1 MAIRLDWLLGVAWV
15 AGTLPILL
23 ASLPFSRLNPI
34 HQLLLGFA
42 KRGKTLKS
50 SSKKWT
56 VPQRFFLHFYWF
68 GVAWTSFLLVITW
81 NYASK
86 TAPLVPDPLDYSSAA
101 AHLTGGG
108 SRLFSWHKSHSGTAK
123 HRYKVWVSVFLLLL
137 METHVLRRLY
147 ETIYVL
153 NYSPSAR
160 MHILGYLTGLFFYAA
175 APLSLCHFCAFKA
188 LNFAVDE
195 VVVELNAKTQQDP
208 SFAAIGGD
216 NTDWKGFLKPIL
228 KLRWCQWTG
237 AALFA
242 WGWVH
247 QLRCHKILGSLRR
260 RDREQS
266 EEYAIPRG
274 DWFELVS
281 SPHYTAEMLIYAGLL
296 IASGAT
302 DYIMWLLL
310 LFVVANLGF
319 AAAETQRWY
328 LHKFEAYP
336 RSRRAFLPFVY

>member
-1 MAIRLDWLLGVAWV
+1 
-15 AGTLPILL
+15 
-23 ASLPFSRLNPI
+23 
-34 HQLLLGFA
+34 Q
-42 KRGKTLKS
+42 
-50 SSKKWT
+50 KWT

-86 TAPLVPDPLDYSSAA
+86 
-101 AHLTGGG
+101 TGGG

-216 NTDWKGFLKPIL
+216 NTDWKLG
-228 KLRWCQWTG
+228 WCQWTG

-260 RDREQS
+260 RDREQR

-310 LFVVANLGF
+310 LFVVSWASPWKLVWF
-319 AAAETQRWY
+319 
-328 LHKFEAYP
+328 
-336 RSRRAFLPFVY
+336 

>member
-1 MAIRLDWLLGVAWV
+1 
-15 AGTLPILL
+15 
-23 ASLPFSRLNPI
+23 
-34 HQLLLGFA
+34 
-42 KRGKTLKS
+42 
-50 SSKKWT
+50 KWT

-86 TAPLVPDPLDYSSAA
+86 TAPL
-101 AHLTGGG
+101 
-108 SRLFSWHKSHSGTAK
+108 

-195 VVVELNAKTQQDP
+195 
-208 SFAAIGGD
+208 
-216 NTDWKGFLKPIL
+216 
-228 KLRWCQWTG
+228 
-237 AALFA
+237 
-242 WGWVH
+242 
-247 QLRCHKILGSLRR
+247 GSLRR
-260 RDREQS
+260 RDREQR

-310 LFVVANLGF
+310 LFVVSWASPWKLVWF
-319 AAAETQRWY
+319 
-328 LHKFEAYP
+328 
-336 RSRRAFLPFVY
+336 

>member
-50 SSKKWT
+50 SSKQKWT

-86 TAPLVPDPLDYSSAA
+86 TAPL
-101 AHLTGGG
+101 
-108 SRLFSWHKSHSGTAK
+108 

-195 VVVELNAKTQQDP
+195 VDP

-216 NTDWKGFLKPIL
+216 NTDWKGFVKPML
-228 KLRWCQWTG
+228 KLGWCQWTG

-260 RDREQS
+260 RDREQR

-336 RSRRAFLPFVY
+336 RNRRAFLPFVY